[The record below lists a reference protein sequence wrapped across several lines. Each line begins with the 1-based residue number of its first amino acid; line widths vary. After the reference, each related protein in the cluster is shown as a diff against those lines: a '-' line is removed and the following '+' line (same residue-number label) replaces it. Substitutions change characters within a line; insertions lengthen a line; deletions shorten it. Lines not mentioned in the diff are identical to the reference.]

1 MVSKPRRRGL
11 VVSRV
16 AGQPMVL
23 VAVEKEKEEDLMIMY
38 YEIGGFGF
46 DPGWGSDLYNQ
57 RALLCWWWW

>member
-1 MVSKPRRRGL
+1 
-11 VVSRV
+11 
-16 AGQPMVL
+16 MVL